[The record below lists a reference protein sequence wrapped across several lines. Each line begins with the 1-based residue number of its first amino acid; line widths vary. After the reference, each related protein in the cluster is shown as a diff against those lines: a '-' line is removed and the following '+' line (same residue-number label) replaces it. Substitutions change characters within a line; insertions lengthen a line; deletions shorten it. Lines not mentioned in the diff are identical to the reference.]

1 MSMSSADLPL
11 AIAIDIGGTF
21 TDIALLDLDSG
32 ASWTAKTP
40 STPRD
45 PSEAFLNGLRL
56 VLETACRAAS
66 DVGRVLHGTTVATNL
81 ILEGKAAPSA
91 LITTEGFRHVLEI
104 GRQDIPRAANL
115 FAWVKPK
122 RPVPPS
128 RVLEIPGRIA
138 ADGTEL
144 RPLDEHAV
152 RRAAARCRALGVQS
166 VAVCLLHAYANPEHE
181 RRVAAILREE
191 LPDIA
196 ISASTEVL
204 PVIREYERSLAAV
217 LNAQVMP
224 AVSTY
229 VERIERRLAGAGIE
243 APLLLMQS
251 NGGVAGAAAI
261 RRAPAT
267 TALSGPA
274 AGVVGARAAAAAA
287 GFSDIITVDIGGTSA
302 DISLIKGGRIGL
314 TQHGHVGGWPLPL
327 PMLDMVTIG
336 AGGGSLA
343 QVSAAGVLSVGPHSA
358 GADPGPACYGRG
370 GERPTTTDAH
380 VVLGH
385 LPPRLLGGRMQLD
398 VARAEDAVRRHV
410 AEPLGMDLHAAARG
424 MLTILDNAM
433 VGAMRVVSVER
444 GHDPRDFAL
453 VPFGGAGPLHGTA
466 LAELLGIRTVLVP
479 RHPGVLCAQGLL
491 AADLG
496 AEFTRSLRRGQGS
509 SDAAVAAAFEEL
521 AEAASRWFVEEAVP
535 EAARSLTPQVLI
547 RYAGQGSE
555 LAVAW
560 RGSVAAAEADFA
572 AAHKALFG
580 FDLPEGVPELVT
592 LRLEARGRLPAASA
606 TLPGTGSGATPVGRQ
621 VMHLPDGP
629 REAVLYE
636 RTSLGAGDVVE
647 GPAILL
653 QLDATTVVPLGW
665 QARMDASGALL
676 LEHLP
681 FT

>member
-1 MSMSSADLPL
+1 M
-11 AIAIDIGGTF
+11 
-21 TDIALLDLDSG
+21 
-32 ASWTAKTP
+32 
-40 STPRD
+40 
-45 PSEAFLNGLRL
+45 
-56 VLETACRAAS
+56 
-66 DVGRVLHGTTVATNL
+66 
-81 ILEGKAAPSA
+81 
-91 LITTEGFRHVLEI
+91 
-104 GRQDIPRAANL
+104 
-115 FAWVKPK
+115 
-122 RPVPPS
+122 
-128 RVLEIPGRIA
+128 
-138 ADGTEL
+138 
-144 RPLDEHAV
+144 
-152 RRAAARCRALGVQS
+152 GVSS
-166 VAVCLLHAYANPEHE
+166 VAICLLHAYANPDHE

-196 ISASTEVL
+196 VSASTEVL

-229 VERIERRLAGAGIE
+229 VERIERRLAAAGIA

-251 NGGVAGAAAI
+251 NGGGAGAAAI

-287 GFSDIITVDIGGTSA
+287 GFGDIITVDIGGTSA

-343 QVSAAGVLSVGPHSA
+343 KVSATGVLTVGPESA

-385 LPPRLLGGRMQLD
+385 LTPSLLGGRMQLD
-398 VARAEDAVRRHV
+398 VARAEQAVRRHV
-410 AEPLGMDLHAAARG
+410 ADPLGMDLHAAARG

-444 GHDPRDFAL
+444 GHDPRDFVL

-466 LAELLGIRTVLVP
+466 LADLLGIRRVLVP

-496 AEFTRSLRRGQGS
+496 AEFTRSLPRGQAGT
-509 SDAAVAAAFEEL
+509 DAAVAGAFADL
-521 AEAASRWFVEEAVP
+521 EAAALRWFAEEAVP
-535 EAARSLTPQVLI
+535 EAARSLTPLVLV

-560 RGSVAAAEADFA
+560 QGSVAAAERDFA
-572 AAHKALFG
+572 AAHKSLYG
-580 FDLPEGVPELVT
+580 FDLPEGTPELVT
-592 LRLEARGRLPAASA
+592 LRLEARGRLPAARPVA
-606 TLPGTGSGATPVGRQ
+606 LGAGGAACPVGRQ
-621 VMHLPDGP
+621 AMHLPDGT
-629 REAVLYE
+629 RQAALYE
-636 RTSLGAGDVVE
+636 RDALGAGAVIE
-647 GPAILL
+647 GPAIIL
-653 QLDATTVVPLGW
+653 QLDATTVVPPGW
-665 QARMDASGALL
+665 VARMDASGALL
-676 LEHLP
+676 IERL
-681 FT
+681 